1 MAYTIANILTFVVGI
16 AFMYT
21 SYRIIRDGRE
31 DTTVFLISAIIG
43 AGLVFV
49 SLFPDF
55 FVFLAPLLGLEL
67 KARAILV
74 VSNLTLFGLVTYL
87 FTQIERLSRNI
98 SRLNEELALLRASVE
113 KDQAER
119 PVNSEDDD

>member
-87 FTQIERLSRNI
+87 FTQIERLSRNV